1 MKVAFLGFSEAGSAF
16 AEAMMARGARVTACD
31 PGLADPSRGTA
42 LVARAKALGVPL
54 TAGPGPALKG
64 AELIVSTV
72 TAASALAAAK
82 GTLAHLNPGHV
93 YLDLNS
99 CGPATKV
106 AIAEAIA
113 PSGAAFVEGAAL
125 GLVGGNASDV
135 PLLLCGPKAG
145 HLAVNL
151 RDLGLNARDLGPAF
165 GAASTAKLL
174 RSVFVK
180 GFEALIDETVAAAE
194 AAGIREAVME
204 SLADTFSMRDFRALA
219 THHLA
224 RLAAHGPRRA
234 EELHEA
240 ASLLRALNIAPHI
253 TEAAARR
260 QAAGAGAHR
269 GKEHRSAEPINRRP
283 KLHGGGKYHPS
294 G

>member
-16 AEAMMARGARVTACD
+16 AEAMIARGARVAACD

-82 GTLAHLNPGHV
+82 GALAHLGPGRV

-106 AIAEAIA
+106 AIAEAVA

-125 GLVGGNASDV
+125 GLVGGSASNV
-135 PLLLCGPKAG
+135 PLLLCGPEAG
-145 HLAVNL
+145 RLAVNL
-151 RDLGLNARDLGPAF
+151 RNLGLNARDLGPAL
-165 GAASTAKLL
+165 GAASTAKML

-180 GFEALIDETVAAAE
+180 GFEALLDETVAAAE
-194 AAGIREAVME
+194 AAGIRKAVMD

-240 ASLLRALNIAPHI
+240 ASLLRALDVAPHI
-253 TEAAARR
+253 TEAATRR
-260 QAAGAGAHR
+260 QAAGAGACCGH
-269 GKEHRSAEPINRRP
+269 KHRSAEPAHSP
-283 KLHGGGKYHPS
+283 KLRDGGRDRD
-294 G
+294 